1 MNVLNHRTVVV
12 HPDCKQWE
20 EFILSIPERFRN
32 HEGTVIHQGRNEL
45 RKISYKGTD
54 FVVKSFHRPNIIN
67 RFVYGIF
74 RPSKAKRS
82 YIHAQMYLSIGVG
95 TPKPIGYLNV
105 RCGLLFDRSY
115 YVTLA
120 STCPYTYED
129 LFKQKFE
136 YEDEVIRAVARTTA
150 ILHDHGYA
158 HKDYG
163 RGNILFH
170 KTNQGID
177 IEIVDL
183 NRMAIGPIN
192 LRSGC
197 KNLERLPATPHMHR
211 IFAEEYARLRGF
223 DAEECYRLLVE
234 FRSTQPGKIDG
245 LY

>member
-105 RCGLLFDRSY
+105 RSGLLFDRSY

-150 ILHDHGYA
+150 ILHDHGYT

>member
-1 MNVLNHRTVVV
+1 
-12 HPDCKQWE
+12 
-20 EFILSIPERFRN
+20 
-32 HEGTVIHQGRNEL
+32 
-45 RKISYKGTD
+45 
-54 FVVKSFHRPNIIN
+54 
-67 RFVYGIF
+67 
-74 RPSKAKRS
+74 
-82 YIHAQMYLSIGVG
+82 MYLSIGVG

-105 RCGLLFDRSY
+105 RSGLLFDRSY